1 MIMPTNALLHFQHLL
16 KYLNHYFHALV
27 IANVNIEVVVK
38 SALPLSLLLVY
49 FSFTSNIAT
58 EQVKLSLTRV
68 LKHSKVSLP
77 H

>member
-1 MIMPTNALLHFQHLL
+1 MLTNALLHFLHLL
-16 KYLNHYFHALV
+16 KYSNHYFHSLV
-27 IANVNIEVVVK
+27 IAKLNVEVVVK
-38 SALPLSLLLVY
+38 PASPLSLLLVY
-49 FSFTSNIAT
+49 FSFTLNIAT